1 MGISP
6 AMMTK
11 VNDIQHDSFCSPIF
25 PSILEDISITRIKEA
40 TNQLRFGFDSN
51 TDLVLS
57 IRQKGLLQPILI
69 RTIND
74 RYFEVVAGN
83 RRLKAC
89 RILGWKKIACHVVQL
104 NDQEA
109 FELSL
114 IENIQR
120 RSLNPIEEGQAF
132 KKYVSEFGWG
142 GVSDLAE
149 KIGKSVSYV
158 TKRTKLLE
166 LPSDIL
172 DSVKDLTINA
182 SGSGR
187 SLLSTSD
194 KEKQSE
200 LAELIRMRH
209 LSTKNIRAIL
219 KDIDD
224 NPNNGNNRD
233 ADYIS
238 FSGIACSDLHC
249 SRTSDDIEKARK
261 SIEKSIVILKIA
273 MNRMAT
279 VIENAESDWIVH
291 EILMQHKNAI
301 HAEINTLIKQKM
313 KYHRLK
319 PGRYQ

>member
-1 MGISP
+1 MVIFP
-6 AMMTK
+6 VMATK
-11 VNDIQHDSFCSPIF
+11 VKDIESDSFSSPIF
-25 PSILEDISITRIKEA
+25 PAILEDISICRIKEA
-40 TNQLRFGFDSN
+40 TNQLRTGFDSN

-69 RTIND
+69 RTISD
-74 RYFEVVAGN
+74 VHFEVVAGN
-83 RRLKAC
+83 RRLHAC

-104 NDQEA
+104 NDKEA

-132 KKYVSEFGWG
+132 KKYVSQFGWG

-149 KIGKSVSYV
+149 KIGKSASYV
-158 TKRTKLLE
+158 TKRIKLLE
-166 LPSDIL
+166 LPPDIL

-182 SGSGR
+182 STAEE
-187 SLLSTSD
+187 LLSTGD
-194 KEKQSE
+194 KERQSE
-200 LAELIRMRH
+200 LAKLIRMRH
-209 LSTKNIRAIL
+209 LSTKNVRAIL

-224 NPNNGNNRD
+224 DLNIDTNRD

-238 FSGIACSDLHC
+238 FSGIACSDSRC
-249 SRTSDDIEKARK
+249 SGTAYDIEKARK

-279 VIENAESDWIVH
+279 VIENTESDWIVH
-291 EILMQHKNAI
+291 EILMQHKNTI

-313 KYHRLK
+313 KCYQLK
-319 PGRYQ
+319 QGRY

>member
-1 MGISP
+1 VVISP
-6 AMMTK
+6 AMATK
-11 VNDIQHDSFCSPIF
+11 VNDIERDSFCSPIF
-25 PSILEDISITRIKEA
+25 PAILEDISVTRIKEA
-40 TNQLRFGFDSN
+40 RNQLRSGLDSH
-51 TDLVLS
+51 TDLILS
-57 IRQKGLLQPILI
+57 IQQKGLLQPILI

-74 RYFEVVAGN
+74 GHYEVVAGN
-83 RRLKAC
+83 RRLHAC
-89 RILGWKKIACHVVQL
+89 RILGWKKVACHVVQL
-104 NDQEA
+104 NDKEA

-142 GVSDLAE
+142 GASDLAQ
-149 KIGKSVSYV
+149 KIGKSASYV
-158 TKRTKLLE
+158 TKRIKLLE

-182 SGSGR
+182 SAAEE
-187 SLLSTSD
+187 LLSTGD
-194 KEKQSE
+194 KERQSE
-200 LAELIRMRH
+200 LAKLIRMRH
-209 LSTKNIRAIL
+209 LSTKNVRAIL

-238 FSGIACSDLHC
+238 FSGIASSDLRC
-249 SRTSDDIEKARK
+249 SRAADDLEKARK

-273 MNRMAT
+273 INRIAT
-279 VIENAESDWIVH
+279 IIENTESDWIVY

-301 HAEINTLIKQKM
+301 HAEISTLIKQKM
-313 KYHRLK
+313 KYRQLK
-319 PGRYQ
+319 QGLYQ

>member
-1 MGISP
+1 M
-6 AMMTK
+6 ATK
-11 VNDIQHDSFCSPIF
+11 VKDIECDSFCSPIF
-25 PSILEDISITRIKEA
+25 PAILEDIAITRIKESR
-40 TNQLRFGFDSN
+40 NQLRSGLDSN
-51 TDLVLS
+51 TDLILS

-74 RYFEVVAGN
+74 VHFEVVAGN
-83 RRLKAC
+83 RRLHAC

-104 NDQEA
+104 NDKEA

-149 KIGKSVSYV
+149 KIGKSASYV
-158 TKRTKLLE
+158 TKRIKLLE
-166 LPSDIL
+166 LPPDIL

-182 SGSGR
+182 SAAEE
-187 SLLSTSD
+187 LLSTGD
-194 KEKQSE
+194 KERQSE
-200 LAELIRMRH
+200 LAKLIRMRH
-209 LSTKNIRAIL
+209 LSTKNVRAIL

-224 NPNNGNNRD
+224 NPSNGNNSD

-238 FSGIACSDLHC
+238 FSGIACSDLSC
-249 SRTSDDIEKARK
+249 SRNADDIEKGIK
-261 SIEKSIVILKIA
+261 SIEKSILILKIA
-273 MNRMAT
+273 INRIAT
-279 VIENAESDWIVH
+279 VIENAESDWIVY

-301 HAEINTLIKQKM
+301 HAEINTLIKQKL
-313 KYHRLK
+313 KYRQLRQ
-319 PGRYQ
+319 GRYE